1 MIRELFIAAAV
12 ATAAV
17 AVAPVAAADEFH
29 GPFPGD
35 PPGMNYEARWCAPYD
50 RWDLFVFGR
59 GPGGEPLMCQWVPN
73 QWPPVDTGFWQ
84 LSYKIYGVQTPG
96 TPCPS
101 PQSAAQA
108 PDGRPMLCLGAQ
120 GWVPGRFTGDGF
132 FPA

>member
-35 PPGMNYEARWCAPYD
+35 PPGMNRGPLERPCD

-59 GPGGEPLMCQWVPN
+59 GPGA
-73 QWPPVDTGFWQ
+73 
-84 LSYKIYGVQTPG
+84 S
-96 TPCPS
+96 
-101 PQSAAQA
+101 
-108 PDGRPMLCLGAQ
+108 R
-120 GWVPGRFTGDGF
+120 
-132 FPA
+132 